1 LDEITLLASGAF
13 SVNTVLW
20 IDEGATGTQH
30 VYFQDGPERLQVLF
44 AAGLP
49 AAFELLKT
57 SAIAAVL
64 VHLPIEHFSAS
75 EALRQIHDK
84 GCRVPIVLYEPT
96 GVVSKARE
104 LTQDGAFQ
112 YVSHPVKSEEL
123 RELLSVAIR
132 HHGSQREAQRGTQRE
147 IKAGASSE
155 QPNSRNFLVG
165 SSGPMREV
173 VEIIELVASRR
184 STVLITGE
192 TGTGKEVAARAL
204 HLSSSRSA
212 SRMVAINC
220 AALPDHLLEAELF
233 GHTKGAFTGA
243 INARVGLF
251 EQAQRGTIFLDEIGE
266 MPMPLQA
273 KLLRVLQEREIQRIG
288 SSEPLSIDVRV
299 IAASNAN
306 LLEAVANR
314 HFREDLYYRLNVV
327 ALRMPALRDRPS
339 DIPELAEHFL
349 HKIAEHEP
357 SWRKHLSPQALEI
370 FLKYSWPGN
379 VRQLEHALESACALS
394 GARSVLYPGDFDLP
408 AEIQPSEFGSLS
420 SLDVPESGINFEELM
435 TGIERRL
442 LERALAKSG
451 GNKARAA
458 SMLHMKRTTLLSKFK
473 SLEVCA

>member
-1 LDEITLLASGAF
+1 M
-13 SVNTVLW
+13 NTVLW
-20 IDEGATGTQH
+20 IDESATGTQH
-30 VYFQDGPERLQVLF
+30 VYLKDGPERLQVLF
-44 AAGLP
+44 AANFP
-49 AAFELLKT
+49 VAFELLKT
-57 SAIAAVL
+57 HPIRAVL
-64 VHLPIEHFSAS
+64 VHLPIANLSAS
-75 EALRQIHDK
+75 QVLRQIHDE
-84 GCRVPIVLYEPT
+84 GCRVPVVLYEPA
-96 GVVSKARE
+96 GVVSRALE
-104 LTQDGAFQ
+104 LTQGGAFQ
-112 YVSHPVKSEEL
+112 YVSHPVKPEEL
-123 RELLSVAIR
+123 CELLSVAIR
-132 HHGSQREAQRGTQRE
+132 HHNVLRES
-147 IKAGASSE
+147 KSSATPP
-155 QPNSRNFLVG
+155 QANSRNLLVG

-173 VEIIELVASRR
+173 VEIIDLVANRR

-204 HLSSSRSA
+204 HVSSSRSA

-251 EQAQRGTIFLDEIGE
+251 EQAHRGTIFLDEIGE
-266 MPMPLQA
+266 MPLSLQA

-306 LLEAVANR
+306 LLEAVAAR
-314 HFREDLYYRLNVV
+314 RFREDLYYRLNVV
-327 ALRMPALRDRPS
+327 ALRMPALRDRPA

-349 HKIAEHEP
+349 HKISENDPA
-357 SWRKHLSPQALEI
+357 WRKHLSPQALEL

-394 GARSVLYPGDFDLP
+394 GTRSILYPGDFDLP
-408 AEIQPSEFGSLS
+408 AEVQASEFGSLS

>member
-1 LDEITLLASGAF
+1 MLDEVTLLASGAF

-20 IDEGATGTQH
+20 IDESATGSQH
-30 VYFQDGPERLQVLF
+30 VYLKDGPERLQVLF
-44 AAGLP
+44 AASLP

-57 SAIAAVL
+57 QPIGAVL
-64 VHLPIEHFSAS
+64 VHLPIVDCSA
-75 EALRQIHDK
+75 ADVLHQIHNE
-84 GCRVPIVLYEPT
+84 GCRVPIVLYEPG

-104 LTQDGAFQ
+104 LMQGGAFQ
-112 YVSHPVKSEEL
+112 YVSHMVKPEEL
-123 RELLSVAIR
+123 CELLSVAIR
-132 HHGSQREAQRGTQRE
+132 HHGAQRENT
-147 IKAGASSE
+147 KAGSSSE
-155 QPNSRNFLVG
+155 QANSRNLLVG
-165 SSGPMREV
+165 SSAPMREV
-173 VEIIELVASRR
+173 VEIIELVANRR

-204 HLSSSRSA
+204 HSLSSRSA
-212 SRMVAINC
+212 SRMVAVNC

-251 EQAQRGTIFLDEIGE
+251 EQAHRGTIFLDEISE
-266 MPMPLQA
+266 MPLPLQA
-273 KLLRVLQEREIQRIG
+273 KLLRVLQEREIQRVG

-314 HFREDLYYRLNVV
+314 RFREDLYYRLNVV

-349 HKIAEHEP
+349 HKMSEHEP
-357 SWRKHLSPQALEI
+357 AWRKHLAPQALDM

-379 VRQLEHALESACALS
+379 VRQLEHALESAYALS
-394 GARSVLYPGDFDLP
+394 GTRSVFYPGDFDLP
-408 AEIQPSEFGSLS
+408 AEVQSSEFSSLS
-420 SLDVPESGINFEELM
+420 SLDVPEGGVNFEELM

-458 SMLHMKRTTLLSKFK
+458 NMLHMKRTTLLSKFK

>member
-1 LDEITLLASGAF
+1 M
-13 SVNTVLW
+13 NTVLW
-20 IDEGATGTQH
+20 IDESATGSQH
-30 VYFQDGPERLQVLF
+30 VYFKDGPERIQVLF
-44 AAGLP
+44 AASLP
-49 AAFELLKT
+49 AAFELFKT
-57 SAIAAVL
+57 HPIAAVL
-64 VHLPIEHFSAS
+64 VHLPITDCDAS
-75 EALRQIHDK
+75 ELLRRIHDH
-84 GCRVPIVLYEPT
+84 GCRVPVVLYEPT
-96 GVVSKARE
+96 GVVSKARA
-104 LTQDGAFQ
+104 LMQGGAFQ
-112 YVSHPVKSEEL
+112 YVSHLVKPEEL
-123 RELLSVAIR
+123 CELLSVAIR
-132 HHGSQREAQRGTQRE
+132 HHGANRGT
-147 IKAGASSE
+147 KTGALELPS
-155 QPNSRNFLVG
+155 SRNLLVG
-165 SSGPMREV
+165 SSAPMREV
-173 VEIIELVASRR
+173 VEIIELVANRR

-192 TGTGKEVAARAL
+192 TGTGKEVAARSL
-204 HLSSSRSA
+204 HLSSSRSG
-212 SRMVAINC
+212 SRMVAVNC

-243 INARVGLF
+243 VNARVGLF
-251 EQAQRGTIFLDEIGE
+251 EQAHRGTIFLDEIGE

-314 HFREDLYYRLNVV
+314 RFREDLYYRLNVV
-327 ALRMPALRDRPS
+327 ALRMPALRERPS
-339 DIPELAEHFL
+339 DIPELAEYFL

-357 SWRKHLSPQALEI
+357 AWRKQLSPQALET

-394 GARSVLYPGDFDLP
+394 GTRSVLYPGDFDLP
-408 AEIQPSEFGSLS
+408 AEVQASEFGSLS
-420 SLDVPESGINFEELM
+420 SLDVPEGGINFDELM

-458 SMLHMKRTTLLSKFK
+458 NMLHMKRTTLLSKFK

>member
-1 LDEITLLASGAF
+1 
-13 SVNTVLW
+13 
-20 IDEGATGTQH
+20 
-30 VYFQDGPERLQVLF
+30 
-44 AAGLP
+44 
-49 AAFELLKT
+49 
-57 SAIAAVL
+57 
-64 VHLPIEHFSAS
+64 
-75 EALRQIHDK
+75 
-84 GCRVPIVLYEPT
+84 
-96 GVVSKARE
+96 VSKALE
-104 LTQDGAFQ
+104 LTQGGAFQ
-112 YVSHPVKSEEL
+112 YVSHPVKPEEL
-123 RELLSVAIR
+123 CELLSVAIR
-132 HHGSQREAQRGTQRE
+132 HHGLHREAQRDGKTEQ
-147 IKAGASSE
+147 ASS
-155 QPNSRNFLVG
+155 RNLLVG

-173 VEIIELVASRR
+173 VEIIDLVANRR

-204 HLSSSRSA
+204 HLSSSRSG

-251 EQAQRGTIFLDEIGE
+251 EQAHRGTIFLDEIGE
-266 MPMPLQA
+266 MPLPLQA

-314 HFREDLYYRLNVV
+314 RFREDLYYRLNVV

-339 DIPELAEHFL
+339 DVPELAEHFL
-349 HKIAEHEP
+349 RKIAEHEP
-357 SWRKHLSPQALEI
+357 AWRKQLSQQAVDL

-394 GARSVLYPGDFDLP
+394 GSRSVLYPGDFDLP
-408 AEIQPSEFGSLS
+408 AEVHASEFGSLS

>member
-1 LDEITLLASGAF
+1 
-13 SVNTVLW
+13 VNTVLW
-20 IDEGATGTQH
+20 IDESATGTQH
-30 VYFQDGPERLQVLF
+30 VYLKDGPERLQVLF
-44 AAGLP
+44 AAGIP
-49 AAFELLKT
+49 SAFELLKT
-57 SAIAAVL
+57 HPIRAVL
-64 VHLPIEHFSAS
+64 VHLPIANLAAS
-75 EALRQIHDK
+75 QVLRQIHDE
-84 GCRVPIVLYEPT
+84 GCRVPIVLYEPA
-96 GVVSKARE
+96 GVVSRALE
-104 LTQDGAFQ
+104 LTQSGAFQ
-112 YVSHPVKSEEL
+112 YVSHPVKPEEL
-123 RELLSVAIR
+123 CELLSVAIR
-132 HHGSQREAQRGTQRE
+132 HYSAQRES
-147 IKAGASSE
+147 KSGAASP
-155 QPNSRNFLVG
+155 QPSSRNLLVG

-173 VEIIELVASRR
+173 VEIIDLVANRR

-204 HLSSSRSA
+204 HVASSRSA

-251 EQAQRGTIFLDEIGE
+251 EQAHRGTIFLDEIGE
-266 MPMPLQA
+266 MPLSLQA

-306 LLEAVANR
+306 LLEAVAAR
-314 HFREDLYYRLNVV
+314 RFREDLYYRLNVV
-327 ALRMPALRDRPS
+327 ALRMPALRDRPA

-349 HKIAEHEP
+349 HKISENDPA
-357 SWRKHLSPQALEI
+357 WRKHLSPQALEL

-394 GARSVLYPGDFDLP
+394 GTRSILYPGDFDLP
-408 AEIQPSEFGSLS
+408 AEVQASEFGSLS

>member
-1 LDEITLLASGAF
+1 M
-13 SVNTVLW
+13 NTVLW
-20 IDEGATGTQH
+20 IDESATGTQH
-30 VYFQDGPERLQVLF
+30 VYLKDGPERLQVLF
-44 AAGLP
+44 AANFP
-49 AAFELLKT
+49 VAFDLLKT
-57 SAIAAVL
+57 HPIRAVL
-64 VHLPIEHFSAS
+64 VHLPIANLSAS
-75 EALRQIHDK
+75 QVLRQIHDE
-84 GCRVPIVLYEPT
+84 GCRVPVVLYEPA
-96 GVVSKARE
+96 GVVSRALE
-104 LTQDGAFQ
+104 LTQGGAFQ
-112 YVSHPVKSEEL
+112 YVSHPVKPEEL
-123 RELLSVAIR
+123 CELLSVAIR
-132 HHGSQREAQRGTQRE
+132 HHNVLRES
-147 IKAGASSE
+147 KSSATPP
-155 QPNSRNFLVG
+155 QANSRNLLVG

-173 VEIIELVASRR
+173 VEIIDLVANRR

-204 HLSSSRSA
+204 HVSSSRSA

-251 EQAQRGTIFLDEIGE
+251 EQAHRGTIFLDEIGE
-266 MPMPLQA
+266 MPLSLQA

-306 LLEAVANR
+306 LLEAVAAR
-314 HFREDLYYRLNVV
+314 RFREDLYYRLNVV
-327 ALRMPALRDRPS
+327 ALRMPALRDRPA

-349 HKIAEHEP
+349 HKISENDPA
-357 SWRKHLSPQALEI
+357 WRKHLSPQALEL

-394 GARSVLYPGDFDLP
+394 GTRSILYPGDFDLP
-408 AEIQPSEFGSLS
+408 AEVQASEFGSLS

>member
-1 LDEITLLASGAF
+1 M
-13 SVNTVLW
+13 NTVLW
-20 IDEGATGTQH
+20 IDESATGTQH
-30 VYFQDGPERLQVLF
+30 VFVKDGPEKLQVLF
-44 AAGLP
+44 AASFP

-57 SAIAAVL
+57 QPIVAVL
-64 VHLPIEHFSAS
+64 VHLPIADCPAS
-75 EALRQIHDK
+75 DVLRQIHDQ
-84 GCRVPIVLYEPT
+84 GCRVPVVLYEPT
-96 GVVSKARE
+96 GVVSKALD
-104 LTQDGAFQ
+104 LTQSGAFQ
-112 YVSHPVKSEEL
+112 YVSHPVKPEEL
-123 RELLSVAIR
+123 CDLLSVAIR
-132 HHGSQREAQRGTQRE
+132 HHASQREAT
-147 IKAGASSE
+147 
-155 QPNSRNFLVG
+155 PNSRNFLVG
-165 SSGPMREV
+165 SSAPMREV
-173 VEIIELVASRR
+173 VEIIDLVANRR

-204 HLSSSRSA
+204 HLSSSRAA
-212 SRMVAINC
+212 SRMVAVNC

-243 INARVGLF
+243 VNARVGLF
-251 EQAQRGTIFLDEIGE
+251 EQAHRGTIFLDEIGE
-266 MPMPLQA
+266 MPLPLQA

-288 SSEPLSIDVRV
+288 SSEPLAIDVRV
-299 IAASNAN
+299 IAASNSN

-314 HFREDLYYRLNVV
+314 RFREDLYYRLNVV
-327 ALRMPALRDRPS
+327 ALRMPALREHPS

-349 HKIAEHEP
+349 NKVSEHEP
-357 SWRKHLSPQALEI
+357 TWKKHLSPQALDM

-379 VRQLEHALESACALS
+379 VRQLEHSLESACALS
-394 GARSVLYPGDFDLP
+394 GSRSVLYPGDFDLP
-408 AEIQPSEFGSLS
+408 AEVSPSEFGPLS

>member
-1 LDEITLLASGAF
+1 
-13 SVNTVLW
+13 VNTVLW
-20 IDEGATGTQH
+20 IDESATGTQH
-30 VYFQDGPERLQVLF
+30 VYLKDGPERLQVLF
-44 AAGLP
+44 AANFP
-49 AAFELLKT
+49 IAFDLLKT
-57 SAIAAVL
+57 HPIRAVL
-64 VHLPIEHFSAS
+64 VHLPIANLTAS
-75 EALRQIHDK
+75 QVLRQIHDE
-84 GCRVPIVLYEPT
+84 GCRVPVVLYEPA
-96 GVVSKARE
+96 GVVSRALE
-104 LTQDGAFQ
+104 LTQGGAFQ
-112 YVSHPVKSEEL
+112 YVSHPVKPEEL
-123 RELLSVAIR
+123 CELLSVAIR
-132 HHGSQREAQRGTQRE
+132 HHNVLRES
-147 IKAGASSE
+147 KSSATPP
-155 QPNSRNFLVG
+155 QANSRNLLVG

-173 VEIIELVASRR
+173 VEIIDLVANRR

-204 HLSSSRSA
+204 HVSSSRSA

-251 EQAQRGTIFLDEIGE
+251 EQAHRGTIFLDEIGE
-266 MPMPLQA
+266 MPLSLQA

-306 LLEAVANR
+306 LLEAVAAR
-314 HFREDLYYRLNVV
+314 RFREDLYYRLNVV
-327 ALRMPALRDRPS
+327 ALRMPALRDRPA

-349 HKIAEHEP
+349 HKISENDPA
-357 SWRKHLSPQALEI
+357 WRKHLSPQALEL

-394 GARSVLYPGDFDLP
+394 GTRSILYPGDFDLP
-408 AEIQPSEFGSLS
+408 AEVQASEFGSLS

>member
-1 LDEITLLASGAF
+1 M
-13 SVNTVLW
+13 NTVLW
-20 IDEGATGTQH
+20 IDESATGSQH
-30 VYFQDGPERLQVLF
+30 VYLKDGPERLQVLF
-44 AAGLP
+44 AASFP

-57 SAIAAVL
+57 HPIGAVL
-64 VHLPIEHFSAS
+64 VHLPMAGCSAS
-75 EALRQIHDK
+75 EVLGRVHEE
-84 GCRVPIVLYEPT
+84 GCRVPIVLYEPA
-96 GVVSKARE
+96 GVVSKAPA
-104 LTQDGAFQ
+104 LTQSGAFQ
-112 YVSHPVKSEEL
+112 YVSHPVKPEEL
-123 RELLSVAIR
+123 CELLSVAIR
-132 HHGSQREAQRGTQRE
+132 HYASQKEAQRETPRESQRDP
-147 IKAGASSE
+147 KNG
-155 QPNSRNFLVG
+155 RNLLVG
-165 SSGPMREV
+165 SSAPMREV
-173 VEIIELVASRR
+173 VEIIELVANRR

-243 INARVGLF
+243 VNTRVGLF
-251 EQAQRGTIFLDEIGE
+251 EQAHRGTIFLDEIGE
-266 MPMPLQA
+266 LPLPLQA

-314 HFREDLYYRLNVV
+314 TFREDLYYRLNVV
-327 ALRMPALRDRPS
+327 ALRMPALRERPA

-349 HKIAEHEP
+349 DKISEHEP
-357 SWRKHLSPQALEI
+357 AWRKRLSPQALEM
-370 FLKYSWPGN
+370 FSKYSWPGN
-379 VRQLEHALESACALS
+379 VRQLEHALESGCALS
-394 GARSVLYPGDFDLP
+394 GERSVLYPGDFDLP
-408 AEIQPSEFGSLS
+408 AEIQPSQFGPLS

-458 SMLHMKRTTLLSKFK
+458 NMLHMKRTTLLSKFK

>member
-1 LDEITLLASGAF
+1 
-13 SVNTVLW
+13 VNTVLW
-20 IDEGATGTQH
+20 IDESATGTQH
-30 VYFQDGPERLQVLF
+30 MYLKDGPERLQVLF
-44 AAGLP
+44 AVSLP

-57 SAIAAVL
+57 HPMGAVL
-64 VHLPIEHFSAS
+64 VHLPIADCTAS
-75 EALRQIHDK
+75 EVLRQIHDE

-96 GVVSKARE
+96 GVVSKALE
-104 LTQDGAFQ
+104 LTQGGAFQ
-112 YVSHPVKSEEL
+112 YVSHLVKPEEL
-123 RELLSVAIR
+123 CELLSVAIH
-132 HHGSQREAQRGTQRE
+132 HHGSHREAQREKT
-147 IKAGASSE
+147 GASAE
-155 QPNSRNFLVG
+155 QLGSRNFLVG

-173 VEIIELVASRR
+173 AEIVELVANRR

-204 HLSSSRSA
+204 HLSSNRSA

-251 EQAQRGTIFLDEIGE
+251 EQAHRSTIFLDEIGE
-266 MPMPLQA
+266 MPLPLQA

-314 HFREDLYYRLNVV
+314 RFREDLYYRLNVV

-349 HKIAEHEP
+349 NKIVEHEP
-357 SWRKHLSPQALEI
+357 AWRKHLSPQALDM

-379 VRQLEHALESACALS
+379 VRQLEHALESGCALS

-408 AEIQPSEFGSLS
+408 AEIQASEFGPLSL
-420 SLDVPESGINFEELM
+420 LDVPESGINFEELM

>member
-1 LDEITLLASGAF
+1 
-13 SVNTVLW
+13 VNTVLW
-20 IDEGATGTQH
+20 IDESATGSQH
-30 VYFQDGPERLQVLF
+30 VYLKDGPERLQVLF
-44 AAGLP
+44 AASLRT
-49 AAFELLKT
+49 AFELLKAH
-57 SAIAAVL
+57 SIGAVL
-64 VHLPIEHFSAS
+64 VHLPIEESTAA
-75 EALRQIHDK
+75 EVLERIHDE
-84 GCRVPIVLYEPT
+84 GCRVPIVLYEPG
-96 GVVSKARE
+96 GVVSKAPE
-104 LTQDGAFQ
+104 LTQGGAFQ
-112 YVSHPVKSEEL
+112 YVSHPVKPEEL
-123 RELLSVAIR
+123 CELLSVAIR
-132 HHGSQREAQRGTQRE
+132 HHASRREAHRE
-147 IKAGASSE
+147 VNAGAASS
-155 QPNSRNFLVG
+155 QPRGLLVG
-165 SSGPMREV
+165 SSAPMREV
-173 VEIIELVASRR
+173 IEIIELVANRR

-192 TGTGKEVAARAL
+192 TGTGKEMAARAL

-243 INARVGLF
+243 VNTRVGLF
-251 EQAQRGTIFLDEIGE
+251 EQAHRGTIFLDEIGE
-266 MPMPLQA
+266 LPLPLQA

-314 HFREDLYYRLNVV
+314 RFREDLYYRLNVV
-327 ALRMPALRDRPS
+327 ALRMPALREHPS

-349 HKIAEHEP
+349 DKISEHEP
-357 SWRKHLSPQALEI
+357 AWRKRLAPQAVDM

-394 GARSVLYPGDFDLP
+394 GARSVLLPGDFDLP
-408 AEIQPSEFGSLS
+408 AEIQASEFGSLS
-420 SLDVPESGINFEELM
+420 LLDVPESGINFEELM

-458 SMLHMKRTTLLSKFK
+458 NMLHMKRTTLLSKFK
-473 SLEVCA
+473 SLEVCV